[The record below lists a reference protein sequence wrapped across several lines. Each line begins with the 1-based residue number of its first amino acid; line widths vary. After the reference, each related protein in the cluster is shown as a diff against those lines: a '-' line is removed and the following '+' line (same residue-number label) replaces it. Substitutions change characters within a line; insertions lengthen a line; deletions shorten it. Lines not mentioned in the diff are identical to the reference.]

1 VSQASPPQLSEP
13 EVRAAIAGA
22 MTMMFLAALETTI
35 VSTALPSIAA
45 ELGDVHLLSWVITAY
60 LLSST
65 CITPIAGK
73 LGDLYG
79 RRRMLHVA
87 LAVFLAGSV
96 LCALAT
102 SMLGLSLARALQGLG
117 GGALITSAQSAVA
130 DVVSPRER
138 GRYSAYFSMV
148 WGSSSLLGP
157 SLGGIMAQHLGWPS
171 IFWLN
176 LPIGIA
182 ALVFSDRALRRLP
195 VHGHR
200 ARLDIVSILLLA
212 SGTLALLMALSLGGA
227 HFAWTSPP
235 MLAAIVGGGL
245 LLVGFGA
252 RQARIA
258 EPILPPR
265 FLRDGVIGPV
275 LAAIFLAFGGYLVV
289 TVLAPTFFQVGL
301 QIPPATVGLLM
312 MPMMVSST
320 ITAWLAG
327 RYTKTHGRYRLPPF
341 IGLPVAILSLAVL
354 AAFAGQVSALQ
365 TSAILTIFGFGIGPI
380 FPVTMVAAQNAVE
393 RRDIGAVTGAIAFSR
408 ALGAAVLLA
417 AGSALVLGLIVAWVP
432 GMAGLAS
439 LDELV
444 RQPLSAPAR
453 LAVAHAFGVLFWAV
467 TAVLAVALAIFFIVE
482 ERPLKTKMD

>member
-1 VSQASPPQLSEP
+1 MSLTEP
-13 EVRAAIAGA
+13 EVRATIIGA

-45 ELGDVHLLSWVITAY
+45 DLGDVHLLSWIITAH

-73 LGDLYG
+73 MGDLYG

-102 SMLGLSLARALQGLG
+102 SMLGLALARALQGIG
-117 GGALITSAQSAVA
+117 GGALITSAQPAIA
-130 DVVSPRER
+130 DVVAPRER
-138 GRYSAYFSMV
+138 GRYSAYFSIV

-157 SLGGIMAQHLGWPS
+157 TLGGVMAQHLGWPS

-182 ALVFSDRALRRLP
+182 ALLFSDLALRRLP
-195 VHGHR
+195 VHGRRER
-200 ARLDIVSILLLA
+200 ADIASIMLLA
-212 SGTLALLMALSLGGA
+212 SGTLALLLALSLGGA
-227 HFAWTSPP
+227 HFDWASPQI
-235 MLAAIVGGGL
+235 LTGIVGGGL
-245 LLVGFGA
+245 LLVAFGA
-252 RQARIA
+252 RQARVS

-265 FLRDGVIGPV
+265 FLRDGVVGPV
-275 LAAIFLAFGGYLVV
+275 LAAIFLAFGGYMVV
-289 TVLAPTFFQVGL
+289 AVLAPTFLQVAL

-327 RYTKTHGRYRLPPF
+327 RYTKTNGRYRLPPF
-341 IGLPVAILSLAVL
+341 IGLPVSILSLAVL
-354 AAFAGQVSALQ
+354 ATVAGRVSALEA
-365 TSAILTIFGFGIGPI
+365 TVILTIFGFGVGPI

-408 ALGAAVLLA
+408 TLGGAILIA

-432 GMAGLAS
+432 GTAGLAS

-444 RQPLSAPAR
+444 RHPLAPPAR
-453 LAVAHAFGVLFWAV
+453 LEVAHAFGAMFWAA
-467 TAVLAVALAIFFIVE
+467 TAVLAVSLALFFTVE
-482 ERPLKTKMD
+482 ERPLKTRMD

>member
-1 VSQASPPQLSEP
+1 MPLTEP

-45 ELGDVHLLSWVITAY
+45 DLGDVHLLSWVVTGY

-79 RRRMLHVA
+79 RRRMLHGA
-87 LAVFLAGSV
+87 LAVFLIGSV
-96 LCALAT
+96 LCALST
-102 SMLGLSLARALQGLG
+102 SMLALSLSRALQGIG
-117 GGALITSAQSAVA
+117 GGALITSAQAAVA
-130 DVVSPRER
+130 DVVAPRER
-138 GRYSAYFSMV
+138 GRYSVYFSIV
-148 WGSSSLLGP
+148 WGGSSLLGP
-157 SLGGIMAQHLGWPS
+157 TLGGVMAQHLGWPA

-176 LPIGIA
+176 LPIGLA
-182 ALVFSDRALRRLP
+182 ALIFSDRALRRLP
-195 VHGHR
+195 IHGRR
-200 ARLDIVSILLLA
+200 ARLDVASILLLG
-212 SGTLALLMALSLGGA
+212 SGTLALLMALSMGGA
-227 HFAWTSPP
+227 HFAWASPP
-235 MLAAIVGGGL
+235 IVVGIAGGVL
-245 LLVGFGA
+245 LLALFGW

-265 FLRDGVIGPV
+265 FLRDGVVGPV
-275 LAAIFLAFGGYLVV
+275 LAAIFLSFGGYLVV
-289 TVLAPTFFQVGL
+289 AVLAPTFFQVGL

-341 IGLPVAILSLAVL
+341 IGLPVAIASLAAL
-354 AAFAGQVSALQ
+354 ALLADRGSAIE
-365 TSAILTIFGFGIGPI
+365 TTAILTMFGFGIGPI

-393 RRDIGAVTGAIAFSR
+393 RRDLGAVTGAIGFAR
-408 ALGAAVLLA
+408 ALGAAMLLA

-444 RQPLSAPAR
+444 RQPLAAPAR
-453 LAVAHAFGVLFWAV
+453 IEVAHAFAALFWA
-467 TAVLAVALAIFFIVE
+467 AAAILCVALALFFAVE
-482 ERPLKTKMD
+482 DRPLKTRMD